1 MEHEFT
7 AVHRIE
13 FADTDSAGL
22 VHFAAYFRLME
33 ETEHA
38 FYRSL
43 GGSAFE
49 RVPGGGRG
57 MPRVSASCEY
67 MLPVRFEDEVE
78 VRLVVREKGARRMR
92 YDFEFRVLP
101 SSAPAARGTM
111 TVVNAMLSAD
121 GSYAS
126 APLPGFLRYGAQAA
140 PGESSSS

>member
-67 MLPVRFEDEVE
+67 LLPVRFEDEVE

-101 SSAPAARGTM
+101 GSAPAARGTM
-111 TVVNAMLSAD
+111 TVVNAMQSAD

-140 PGESSSS
+140 PDDPSSS

>member
-1 MEHEFT
+1 MEHEFA

-22 VHFAAYFRLME
+22 VHFAVYFRLME

-49 RVPGGGRG
+49 KRPGGGRG
-57 MPRVSASCEY
+57 MPRVAASCEY
-67 MLPVRFEDEVE
+67 LLPLRFEDEVE
-78 VRLVVREKGARRMR
+78 VRLIVREKGARRMR

-101 SSAPAARGTM
+101 APALAAKGSVS
-111 TVVNAMLSAD
+111 VVAAVQSAD

-126 APLPGFLRYGAQAA
+126 APLPGFLRYGTQVA
-140 PGESSSS
+140 PDD